1 MQATCQSANRPSV
14 LPLKGMSD
22 VKVAANLCV
31 VEGPSQNVYIIGEDL
46 PVCEASIQLLS
57 PPNVRVH
64 RFGSAG
70 DYLKHGNEDEPGCV
84 IIDLLSSV
92 DSGVD
97 LQQKLGRETC
107 HPIIFIS
114 GGPDIEAAVRAM
126 KAGAISILC
135 EPIDSAEL
143 VEAVREALAQDRNR
157 RVRKTELEKLARRFS
172 LLTPRERDVLPLI
185 IGGLL
190 NKEAASILG
199 ISEVT
204 LQIHRSHVMQ
214 KMEASSIAELVRMA
228 LRLRIPHWRADT
240 RGSKLV
246 VHSSGS

>member
-1 MQATCQSANRPSV
+1 
-14 LPLKGMSD
+14 
-22 VKVAANLCV
+22 
-31 VEGPSQNVYIIGEDL
+31 
-46 PVCEASIQLLS
+46 
-57 PPNVRVH
+57 
-64 RFGSAG
+64 
-70 DYLKHGNEDEPGCV
+70 
-84 IIDLLSSV
+84 
-92 DSGVD
+92 
-97 LQQKLGRETC
+97 
-107 HPIIFIS
+107 
-114 GGPDIEAAVRAM
+114 M

-143 VEAVREALAQDRNR
+143 VVAVREALAQDRNR
-157 RVRKTELEKLARRFS
+157 RVRKTELDKLARRFS

-240 RGSKLV
+240 RGPKLV